1 MTRARPLPPAERRA
15 SLIAATRQLILDH
28 GPDVTTRQVA
38 EAAKVAE
45 GTLFRVFPT
54 RRDLIAA
61 TIADHLSSERLADIF
76 AATPTTTTVDE
87 TTEVCLSTAA
97 DYVTTFGRFIPRPHQ
112 AGDQDEI
119 RFRIMELW
127 EARVC
132 DIANW
137 IRDRLAPHEAEL
149 NIPVKDFAHLV
160 ITLAM
165 GYAHG
170 KSPDTSL
177 TPATLARLAL
187 DGARRKDSL

>member
-1 MTRARPLPPAERRA
+1 MTRARPLPPAERRV
-15 SLIAATRQLILDH
+15 SLIAATRQLILEH

-61 TIADHLSSERLADIF
+61 TIADHLSPERLADIF
-76 AATPTTTTVDE
+76 AAASPTPTIDQ

-97 DYVTTFGRFIPRPHQ
+97 DYVITFGRFIPRPHRE
-112 AGDQDEI
+112 GNQDEI

-127 EARVC
+127 EARVR
-132 DIANW
+132 DIAGW
-137 IRDRLAPHEAEL
+137 MHDRLAPHEAEL
-149 NIPVKDFAHLV
+149 TIPVKDFTHLV

-170 KSPDTSL
+170 RSPDTSL
-177 TPATLARLAL
+177 NPATLARLAL
-187 DGARRKDSL
+187 DGARSKDSL